1 MAEVEHITAD
11 NDSAIELSRT
21 TKRVAF
27 TDPIH
32 SEIPPPPLTWPQ
44 RIECILATMPSCCV
58 ACMFWECC
66 DDDDAGSSTVRKE
79 CIISGLERHWYK
91 LSQGQTKRPV
101 QHAQRIG
108 TSKGLLVH
116 FEIGAPRIATRPTL
130 QRLCTTMRTS
140 VLSVLTLVSV
150 SHASPAPRSPPDDSS
165 LLPRDHAKP
174 YKGDLTYFGAPT
186 GREMCGYEC
195 SGLFAAVHPAWFTVF
210 SIPEKS
216 YPEDPICGRKIMAW
230 TAKGNVTLE
239 ACGMCDHCKKSTDLD
254 VSPAS
259 FSMLGSVTERRISME
274 WKWL

>member
-66 DDDDAGSSTVRKE
+66 DDDDAGSSTV
-79 CIISGLERHWYK
+79 L
-91 LSQGQTKRPV
+91 
-101 QHAQRIG
+101 
-108 TSKGLLVH
+108 
-116 FEIGAPRIATRPTL
+116 
-130 QRLCTTMRTS
+130 
-140 VLSVLTLVSV
+140 